1 MTLMLPIY
9 GSNAAIVNSE
19 IKYFWQIVYFIASY
33 STLEM
38 RLSTYKAYSMQLTV
52 PFWGLIWLAIVIV
65 KSNAYWP
72 TFFSQLCCATQCILS
87 IYILAKFSLPPPFCC
102 KSLTQQWEKVWRRLS
117 AHLQPF
123 FRLLVRMFTIFDKK
137 YRILT
142 CRDKR
147 ESYLVLL

>member
-72 TFFSQLCCATQCILS
+72 TFFSQLCCATQSILS
-87 IYILAKFSLPPPFCC
+87 IYILAKFSLPPPF
-102 KSLTQQWEKVWRRLS
+102 
-117 AHLQPF
+117 AANH
-123 FRLLVRMFTIFDKK
+123 
-137 YRILT
+137 
-142 CRDKR
+142 
-147 ESYLVLL
+147 